1 MDDPAPP
8 SSRPAAGC
16 LPPTVRPV
24 RHRFFVAAEILREER
39 VRVDGPVAEQVRR
52 VLRLRVG
59 EEIGLFCGDGWE
71 YRVTL
76 VAVGERQLDGKVTER
91 WQPETEPRAAVWL
104 GVAVLK
110 GEKLEWVIQ
119 KGTELGLAGI
129 LLLQTARTIV
139 TAGAER
145 WEGRRERYRR
155 IAIEAAEQCGRARVP
170 TVDGPVRF
178 AEALARAATFDRALL
193 THEES
198 PLPLARAWA
207 GSGTGGPTLLF
218 VGPEGGFTPEEVAAA
233 EAAGIPAVSLGPRVL
248 RAETAALAT
257 VTLAL
262 AMLAPGG

>member
-1 MDDPAPP
+1 MDDPLSF
-8 SSRPAAGC
+8 SSLPTRGC
-16 LPPTVRPV
+16 RSPVVRTV
-24 RHRFFVAAEILREER
+24 RHRFFVAAEVLRAER

-71 YRVTL
+71 HRVTL
-76 VAVGERQLDGKVTER
+76 VAVGERHLEGEVVER
-91 WQPETEPRAAVWL
+91 WRPETEPRAAVWL
-104 GVAVLK
+104 AVAALK

-155 IAIEAAEQCGRARVP
+155 IAVEAAEQCGRARIP
-170 TVDGPVRF
+170 AVDGPVRF
-178 AEALARAATFDRALL
+178 ADALARAAMFDRALL

-198 PLPLARAWA
+198 RLPLARAWA
-207 GSGTGGPTLLF
+207 GSCSGGSALLF

-262 AMLAPGG
+262 AVLDD